1 MWEGATCT
9 IDEANISGS
18 NGSQEGVITICDSNA
33 CTITHTEVT
42 GNVAS
47 GYGAIMFMDSCSD
60 CTIGDGAVIKNENS
74 GGYCVKVNG
83 NYNVKITV
91 EKGATLTADAGK
103 GTIMNTSYGKVA
115 VDIEEWNL

>member
-1 MWEGATCT
+1 M
-9 IDEANISGS
+9 
-18 NGSQEGVITICDSNA
+18 
-33 CTITHTEVT
+33 T

-91 EKGATLTADAGK
+91 EKDATLTANTGS
-103 GTIMNTSYGKVA
+103 GTIMNTSYGKVSRSHRG
-115 VDIEEWNL
+115 WNL